1 MSKGVHVMSW
11 VTPEVKHRFAE
22 LARAQGLSES
32 AYLRRVVHSLVQA
45 NGGPPESEVLAP
57 LAPLPKDLRIAF
69 RLRPDDHRLLR
80 DRASARSM
88 PTSSYVAA
96 LVRSHL
102 RHLAPLPS
110 AELEA
115 FKSATAE
122 LSAIGRNLNQIAHAV
137 NRGGIASGPSIELFQ
152 EMLRALTLH
161 RDRIK
166 GLILRNA
173 ESWEVGYEQTDK
185 TVGRAADPGH
195 R

>member
-1 MSKGVHVMSW
+1 MNKGVHVMSW
-11 VTPEVKHRFAE
+11 ITPEVKRRFTD

-32 AYLRRVVHSLVQA
+32 AYLRHVIHSLVRA
-45 NGGPPESEVLAP
+45 NDGLSGDALIPA
-57 LAPLPKDLRIAF
+57 ATLPKDLRIAI

-80 DRASARSM
+80 DRACARSM
-88 PTSSYVAA
+88 HTSAYVAA

-102 RHLAPLPS
+102 HQLTPLPN
-110 AELEA
+110 AELDA
-115 FKSATAE
+115 LKAATAE

-137 NRGGIASGPSIELFQ
+137 NRGSMSSGPSIGD
-152 EMLRALTLH
+152 LRGLIQALTVH

>member
-32 AYLRRVVHSLVQA
+32 AYLRQVVNSLVKA
-45 NGGPPESEVLAP
+45 NEGLSNKEVLAP
-57 LAPLPKDLRIAF
+57 QTPLPKDLRIAI
-69 RLRPDDHRLLR
+69 RLRRDDHRLLR

-88 PTSSYVAA
+88 PASAYVAA

-102 RHLAPLPS
+102 RRLTPLPS

-115 FKSATAE
+115 FKAATAE

-137 NRGGIASGPSIELFQ
+137 NRGSMASGPSIELFQ

-173 ESWEVGYEQTDK
+173 ESWEVG
-185 TVGRAADPGH
+185 V
-195 R
+195 